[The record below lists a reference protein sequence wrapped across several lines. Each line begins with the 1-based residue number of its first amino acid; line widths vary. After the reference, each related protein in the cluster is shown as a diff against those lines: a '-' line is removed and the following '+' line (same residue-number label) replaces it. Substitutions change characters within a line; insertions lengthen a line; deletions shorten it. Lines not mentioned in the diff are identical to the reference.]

1 MKIQTNLG
9 AVAVAGALIVSIG
22 LSPAQAANPVPAT
35 GMTAPTAA
43 APGKKF
49 SFTAADVNNAR
60 RISPA
65 KPKIILSWETRV
77 RLANDA
83 LAADGATLKKAVDDV
98 LARANQKA
106 VDCSAKDYTPADLQS
121 LCQPNEGAQ
130 ACLDRLR
137 MNCIIGQ
144 QAQQMENSIAN
155 AMGAATAKTAID
167 RMRNE
172 LTALEKALFQ
182 Q

>member
-1 MKIQTNLG
+1 MKILTNLG
-9 AVAVAGALIVSIG
+9 AVAVAGTLIVSIG
-22 LSPAQAANPVPAT
+22 LSQAEAANPAPAPGAT
-35 GMTAPTAA
+35 TPVTT

-65 KPKIILSWETRV
+65 KPQIILSWETKV

-83 LAADGATLKKAVDDV
+83 LAADGATLKKAVDDM
-98 LARANQKA
+98 LARVNQKS
-106 VDCSAKDYTPADLQS
+106 VDCSAKDYTPADLQN
-121 LCQPNEGAQ
+121 LCKPNEGAQ

-155 AMGAATAKTAID
+155 AMGAATAKAAID

-172 LTALEKALFQ
+172 LTSLEKALFQ